1 MFSSPFSER
10 AVDFLSSL
18 GVKIFKIAS
27 FEITDLKLVDKI
39 AKTKKPLIIS
49 TGMAS
54 VKEIDTCIKTVNKYH
69 NKIAL
74 LHCVSG
80 YPTPENQANL
90 KRILT
95 LQKKFKKFNIG
106 LSDHTSDIHTSL
118 ASIPYGAMFIEK
130 HFILSKKLNSL
141 DNKFSIDPKK
151 LKELVRVSRVIFN
164 SLGDGNFKLQKNE
177 KDSLKFRRSI
187 FSIKKIKKGEKL
199 SKKNIS
205 TFRPKIGIDSK
216 FYFKVI
222 GKVAKKDMPNFSPI
236 FFKNI

>member
-39 AKTKKPLIIS
+39 AKTKKPVIIS

-177 KDSLKFRRSI
+177 KESLKFRRSI
-187 FSIKKIKKGEKL
+187 FQ
-199 SKKNIS
+199 
-205 TFRPKIGIDSK
+205 
-216 FYFKVI
+216 
-222 GKVAKKDMPNFSPI
+222 
-236 FFKNI
+236 